1 MIILCKGVWRAN
13 FEHLRETKDLA
24 ATSIAAD
31 KEFRRHAQ
39 LPELSAPLCAQ
50 FALLLFVVAYG
61 QFARKVN
68 A

>member
-1 MIILCKGVWRAN
+1 VWPAN
-13 FEHLRETKDLA
+13 FERLRETKDLA
-24 ATSIAAD
+24 ATSTAAD
-31 KEFRRHAQ
+31 KEFQRHAQ
-39 LPELSAPLCAQ
+39 LPELSAQ

>member
-1 MIILCKGVWRAN
+1 MIIVCKVLFFEN

-24 ATSIAAD
+24 ATSTPAD